1 MDEIMKDPL
10 SPYHEAAE
18 EIQKIIKRGLQEEK
32 DHLYQRQPK
41 VLDDIVRIVKEEI
54 K

>member
-1 MDEIMKDPL
+1 MDEIREDPL
-10 SPYHEAAE
+10 SPYHDANE
-18 EIQKIIKRGLQEEK
+18 EIKKVMKRVLQAEK

-41 VLDDIVRIVKEEI
+41 VLDDIIRIIKEEI